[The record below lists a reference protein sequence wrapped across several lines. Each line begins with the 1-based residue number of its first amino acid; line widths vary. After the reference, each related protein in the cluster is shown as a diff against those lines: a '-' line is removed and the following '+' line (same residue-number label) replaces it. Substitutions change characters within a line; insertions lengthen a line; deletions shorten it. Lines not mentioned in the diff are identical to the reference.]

1 MSLPQDLRNLANKL
15 RGHIVP
21 FQPEHNDPETAAE
34 AKDNAK
40 KQVGAFGIATEGG
53 DYCTAECPSNYL
65 SLFGNY
71 TCPVASGENVSCQTP
86 TGDRKALAKLTYL
99 VSQKEAVRELLRT
112 TETNKIGLE
121 AQLVFLWGI
130 SETDEVSAD
139 LKRYLREEGVEDIAE
154 QSMWKSYPKMFNE
167 YRGKAFNSFMEKDDY
182 NATQMA
188 RALGGLEEQLKT
200 QRAAALA
207 QCKQNIQERKQEMR
221 DQIEQLLEKAR
232 ELVGSGF
239 YRGKEVPNGI
249 YKKISDFL
257 DNLRVSVKNRVQDA
271 TKQHLKKETGNKEAI
286 MLVTSNGLE
295 QNVAHWDKLDKWP
308 QTTIAQHKTNS
319 QNPALALDALDTL
332 GQLRETFHEI
342 QADVGACVKEWKAL
356 LVDGEYSTC
365 ETWPKKTD
373 SVSPEINTLVT
384 DNALPSEMKTW
395 GTWEWEA
402 LEESMNAFKGSKNFI
417 DAKNAFE
424 NVVNQLRERNKK
436 NRLSE
441 LRAHVEVEKKKLAK
455 QAVQILQE
463 MDRYG
468 DFPFAEKD
476 TVESE
481 LQYFKK
487 ENLTLPQIKKYI
499 GDISNDKEDLRR
511 DFFSKVMAQNRRWAN
526 LHSIQD
532 GAYIVPGLKMT
543 DFDWKSHLPPNRLC
557 NETENVLCNT
567 VANVVTLHEF
577 KRNLDHAAREML
589 RHIHTARRLDRKK
602 LQKYYDALLEI
613 NPARYEWNYK
623 TVFLP
628 WWEMLLEQP
637 EQNSII
643 MNVVKT
649 FEDLLSWRNH
659 KDTSIIATLL
669 QTTDA
674 ESWQAA
680 YDKLLAVSEKKH
692 TLEME
697 DLRKRIKTDMQNQS
711 EDLKTFIKNRLKTF
725 QTQLK
730 KLELKWYDNMEVA
743 LSYSEAEFDKL
754 VRATNPTYAFELDQ
768 KPEETR
774 KRRASIGAVS
784 KKTARHTLRRAS
796 IGPHS
801 SYRSP
806 STEPLPEQNDTINW
820 DNLDSH
826 LGVNN
831 PE

>member
-71 TCPVASGENVSCQTP
+71 TCPVESGENVSCQIP
-86 TGDRKALAKLTYL
+86 TDDRKALAKLTYL

-112 TETNKIGLE
+112 TETNKIGSH
-121 AQLVFLWGI
+121 AQLRFLWDI
-130 SETDEVSAD
+130 SETHEVSAD
-139 LKRYLREEGVEDIAE
+139 LKRYLQEEGVEDIAE

-167 YRGKAFNSFMEKDDY
+167 YRGKARTSFMEKDDY
-182 NATQMA
+182 NETQMA
-188 RALGGLEEQLKT
+188 KALGGLQEHLNT

-232 ELVGSGF
+232 KLVGSGF

-286 MLVTSNGLE
+286 KLVAANGLE
-295 QNVAHWDKLDKWP
+295 QNVAHWDKLEKWP
-308 QTTIAQHKTNS
+308 QTMIAQHETNS
-319 QNPALALDALDTL
+319 KDPALALDALSTL
-332 GQLRETFHEI
+332 GQLRETFREI
-342 QADVGACVKEWKAL
+342 QSDVGACVNEWKAL

-373 SVSPEINTLVT
+373 SVSPEIDTLVT

-395 GTWEWEA
+395 GAWEWEA
-402 LEESMNAFKGSKNFI
+402 LEKSMNAFKGSKNFI
-417 DAKNAFE
+417 HAKNVFVI
-424 NVVNQLRERNKK
+424 VVNQLRERNKK
-436 NRLSE
+436 NRLSK

-468 DFPFAEKD
+468 DFAEKD

-481 LQYFKK
+481 LQYFKE

-543 DFDWKSHLPPNRLC
+543 DFDWKSHLPLKRLC

-567 VANVVTLHEF
+567 VANVVTLFEF
-577 KRNLDHAAREML
+577 KRNLDKAAREML
-589 RHIHTARRLDRKK
+589 RHIHTARRLDREK
-602 LQKYYDALLEI
+602 LQQYYDALLKI
-613 NPARYEWNYK
+613 DPMRYNSDYI

-628 WWEMLLEQP
+628 WWKMLLEQP
-637 EQNSII
+637 EQNSIF
-643 MNVVKT
+643 MKAVNTVQ
-649 FEDLLSWRNH
+649 DLLSWRNH
-659 KDTSIIATLL
+659 KNTSIIATLL

-680 YDKLLAVSEKKH
+680 SDKLLAVSEKKH

-697 DLRKRIKTDMQNQS
+697 DLRERIKTDMQNQS
-711 EDLKTFIKNRLKTF
+711 EDLKTF

-806 STEPLPEQNDTINW
+806 STEPLPE
-820 DNLDSH
+820 
-826 LGVNN
+826 
-831 PE
+831 